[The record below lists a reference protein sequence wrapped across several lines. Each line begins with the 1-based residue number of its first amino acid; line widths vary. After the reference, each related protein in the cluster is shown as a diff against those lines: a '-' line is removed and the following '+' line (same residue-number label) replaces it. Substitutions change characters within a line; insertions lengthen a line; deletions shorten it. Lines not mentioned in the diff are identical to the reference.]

1 MLRGRAARARANRK
15 ENDPDLRSGGLFT
28 LEGGHGNVKTQAAG
42 DLLGENNDGKT
53 ANSQMSEGS
62 EHEKEMRRDHG
73 KVAAFL
79 EQADAEWKD
88 GAHSNL
94 MSDFGEKTR

>member
-28 LEGGHGNVKTQAAG
+28 LEGGHGNVKTPAAG
-42 DLLGENNDGKT
+42 GLLGENNDGKT

-79 EQADAEWKD
+79 ERR
-88 GAHSNL
+88 GLSC
-94 MSDFGEKTR
+94 R